1 MQIEPCSFSV
11 RKGIFMAKQRLLYV
25 SPEIAPYL
33 PATEI
38 SRLGKSLPTAMHSKK
53 YEVRT
58 FMPDFGN
65 VNERRNQLHEVI
77 RLSGLNVCINDTDHP
92 LIVKVASLQ
101 PSRIQVYFIDNDD
114 YFQKLDSDVDAVGS
128 NREDNDERIIFFSR
142 TTAETA
148 RKLQWEPAVMQV
160 SGWIGSLIPLYVKK
174 RFSDSESFTNTKIIY
189 SLLDEA
195 PIAPL
200 DTEML
205 RKMEED
211 GISPKDLEA
220 FRNIPVDI
228 TMLHKIGISNADA
241 VIFNNHT
248 PDPELLEYAKSA
260 NLPVLILNPEEDNA
274 DKYHEFYQSLLA

>member
-1 MQIEPCSFSV
+1 
-11 RKGIFMAKQRLLYV
+11 
-25 SPEIAPYL
+25 
-33 PATEI
+33 
-38 SRLGKSLPTAMHSKK
+38 MHSKK

-77 RLSGLNVCINDTDHP
+77 RLSGLNVSINDTDHP

-160 SGWIGSLIPLYVKK
+160 SGWIGSLVPLYIKK
-174 RFSDSESFTNTKIIY
+174 LFSGEESFKTTKIVY
-189 SLLDEA
+189 SILDEA

-200 DTEML
+200 NPEML

-211 GISPKDLEA
+211 GINSSDLED
-220 FRNIPVDI
+220 FRSLPVDVK
-228 TMLHKIGISNADA
+228 MLHKIGMANADA
-241 VIFNNHT
+241 VIFNNRT
-248 PDPELLEYAKSA
+248 PDSELVEYAQSL
-260 NLPVLILNPEEDNA
+260 NLPVLMLDPEEENA